1 MTDKKRWV
9 LTHDSHELKKGQ
21 IYEGEILPAW
31 LAGKAVLST
40 ASAVPAEGVTL
51 AQFDEVKALN
61 DALTAEVAAL
71 KAQLTEMQAKTKKG

>member
-21 IYEGEILPAW
+21 IYEGETLPAW

-40 ASAVPAEGVTL
+40 ASAVPAEGVTQ